1 MPDHDQRGALHL
13 WASPATAL
21 PPNHATLSS
30 RRQSVRLGRAVLDAP
45 SRSRAQ
51 LAKAPVEHRVVT
63 RVMAENRR
71 RAASDTCLE
80 LWQWRRARRW
90 AVRVETL
97 AAENLL
103 EASGA
108 SGGHVIQRSAAVAC
122 VCIARGPPAPVLCFS
137 SRGGGCCVSSRR
149 REAHKLAEGP
159 TVAAA
164 RRHRSGRVC
173 VYNCGHMGAPPAVL
187 HAFVDSLTC
196 KKSVVQTLQKLPKTL
211 SAVTREAD

>member
-1 MPDHDQRGALHL
+1 MPDHDQRGALRL

-30 RRQSVRLGRAVLDAP
+30 RRQSVRPGRAVLDAP

-149 REAHKLAEGP
+149 REAPAGRG
-159 TVAAA
+159 ADCG
-164 RRHRSGRVC
+164 RR
-173 VYNCGHMGAPPAVL
+173 APAPQWQGM
-187 HAFVDSLTC
+187 C
-196 KKSVVQTLQKLPKTL
+196 I
-211 SAVTREAD
+211 